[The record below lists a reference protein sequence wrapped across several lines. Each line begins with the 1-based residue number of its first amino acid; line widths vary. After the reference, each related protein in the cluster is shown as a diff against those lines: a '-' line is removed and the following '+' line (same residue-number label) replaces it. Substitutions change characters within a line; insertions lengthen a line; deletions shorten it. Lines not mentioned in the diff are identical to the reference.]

1 MSLCHCNGKVIA
13 KPLALTIFPFNTVA
27 AFIMKQFPG
36 PNENGLGFLREKTE
50 ENPRYSAV
58 WRGPLAPTFSLVL
71 WIFKEKTKRIK
82 LLAQLE
88 LNSQPLGWKSD
99 ALTTVPPV

>member
-1 MSLCHCNGKVIA
+1 MGQV
-13 KPLALTIFPFNTVA
+13 
-27 AFIMKQFPG
+27 M
-36 PNENGLGFLREKTE
+36 
-50 ENPRYSAV
+50 
-58 WRGPLAPTFSLVL
+58 L

-82 LLAQLE
+82 LLVQLE